1 MTAQAS
7 AGTLLAV
14 SASMPA
20 TFDAAG
26 YAALSW
32 TTVTDVSDI
41 PEYGPKAEVITFNP
55 LADRITQ
62 KATGAIDYGSTVL
75 QMAYIKADA
84 GQNILQANLGD
95 NDGISCRLT
104 FPDASVEYFT
114 AIVSS
119 YTVNPSGVNDFK
131 MSSVGLEINRAIVEA

>member
-26 YAALSW
+26 YAALTW
-32 TTVTDVSDI
+32 TTVTDVSDL
-41 PEYGPKAEVITFNP
+41 PEYGPSAEVITFNP
-55 LADRITQ
+55 LADRTTQ
-62 KATGAIDYGSTVL
+62 KATGAIDYGSTVV
-75 QMAYIKADA
+75 QMAYLKADA
-84 GQNILQANLGD
+84 GQNILQAAIGN
-95 NDGISCRLT
+95 NAGISCRVT

-119 YTVNPSGVNDFK
+119 YTRNVSGVNDFTL
-131 MSSVGLEINRAIVEA
+131 SSVGLEINRAIVEA

>member
-1 MTAQAS
+1 MTALPS

-14 SASMPA
+14 SAALPA

-32 TTVTDVSDI
+32 TTVTDVSDV
-41 PEYGPKAEVITFNP
+41 PEYGPSAEVITFNP

-62 KATGAIDYGSTVL
+62 KATGAIDYGSVVV
-75 QMAYIKADA
+75 QMAYLEDDP
-84 GQNILQANLGD
+84 GQLILEANVGV
-95 NDGISCRLT
+95 NTGISVRHTPL
-104 FPDASVEYFT
+104 VGGVRYFT

-119 YTVNPSGVNDFK
+119 RTENVSGVNAFTL
-131 MSSVGLEINRAIVEA
+131 SSVGLEINRAVVRA